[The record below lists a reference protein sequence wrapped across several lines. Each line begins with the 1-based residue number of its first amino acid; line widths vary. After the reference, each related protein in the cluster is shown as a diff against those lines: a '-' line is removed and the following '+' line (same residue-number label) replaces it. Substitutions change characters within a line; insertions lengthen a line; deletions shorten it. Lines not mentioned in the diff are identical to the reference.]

1 MSNTAFCP
9 RHTPAPP
16 AMHMARR
23 KFCLFLGKTRAV
35 PPKWH
40 TSNVFMRQRSWRQEW
55 PQPRQ
60 PCSTTS
66 GNPHHARGRAFLHL
80 QRRSRHATGW
90 QARFA
95 LVPSAWTSGCT
106 GHGRHGHVQETGV
119 QDFCMDVAGG
129 VNGSVAL
136 VCEVAFERD
145 VVRRSIEELAYFLMF
160 SFPDRIRYSPER
172 ASQAGPTA
180 RLHRRLHRRPVGH
193 QGQATCG
200 VAHWIGV
207 TTGLGPHMTPL
218 DRADFAPGR
227 DCGREILAT
236 VRICC

>member
-1 MSNTAFCP
+1 MHTADHAFG
-9 RHTPAPP
+9 
-16 AMHMARR
+16 RR
-23 KFCLFLGKTRAV
+23 FHSA
-35 PPKWH
+35 
-40 TSNVFMRQRSWRQEW
+40 
-55 PQPRQ
+55 
-60 PCSTTS
+60 
-66 GNPHHARGRAFLHL
+66 PHHARGRAFLHL

-193 QGQATCG
+193 QGQAACV

-207 TTGLGPHMTPL
+207 TTGLGPHMNPL
-218 DRADFAPGR
+218 DRADFATGR
-227 DCGREILAT
+227 DCGGRILAI